1 MSFDWAGI
9 AQATGQG
16 AAHGLATYKQET
28 KEKEQQQYDRG
39 REATADQQKAELH
52 GQTVKQNDFTLQ
64 SNAREQAEANRKQLL
79 NERLGRYQNFKTT
92 GDIDQAAKNYVEFA
106 NQDNS
111 GNPKFDQNHA
121 LSYAKNA
128 DGTVNINIVDRNT
141 GALIRTA
148 KENATTDDFI
158 AATYQQLDP
167 TKSYETQID
176 NAAKSALKQQEYNWE
191 EKKIGLQHNNNVS
204 LEGVKY
210 KNNIGMEGYKFGNNM
225 QLEGIRQG
233 GANYRA
239 ELGQEGATNRTIITQ
254 QGLDG
259 RAAIGGTGTGSKAS
273 KAVASGMQ
281 GAINFAQQN
290 APMLSFLSNNPNLY
304 NKTVAMIGIESAG
317 DPNAFSGSSYG
328 LMQINGRYAQGFVK
342 QFGIQGNPITN
353 VQANIQ
359 TGAALINHLD
369 KKYGGDASLIAAAYN
384 AGEPAIDA
392 AVARW
397 QKSGQQ
403 GSWFDH
409 LNLNQGAREQ
419 VYGHIVKY
427 NQALGLLDGNM
438 RPTNITPQQQT
449 QNNAQQSVNG
459 KAAYRQNLSATTAAS
474 VKTAATNMG
483 KELGLKEGA
492 SAALIGGLAGTQTEI
507 AKFANG
513 NSKAERAA
521 AYNNIAVMVDR
532 AVQSTEAGQMMTP
545 AQRLEYSYQKTA
557 ELVGAANKSEA
568 GVWINN
574 GRFPQQAAKP
584 KQQSNLSSGEIDNV
598 FGEINVGSVQK
609 QTQAKPAAKSDGAFI
624 PMRNPMKGDAAI
636 KAASRFEP
644 PKTTAKAVP
653 AKAAPTAAKP
663 KSQMDKNMEER
674 AARKRAQAD
683 EVNKRLAAEKASE
696 AKTKADKQATKQ
708 AAKKPP
714 MTTQQAQAMFGTSA
728 VDASKALKLRLQQN
742 KS

>member
-9 AQATGQG
+9 GQAIGQG
-16 AAHGLATYKQET
+16 ATHGLAVHKQET
-28 KEKEQQQYDRG
+28 KEKEEKDYTRG
-39 REATADQQKAELH
+39 RETVQDQQKAELH

-111 GNPKFDQNHA
+111 GNPNFDRNHA
-121 LSYAKNA
+121 LSYVKNA
-128 DGTVNINIVDRNT
+128 DGTVNINIVDKNT
-141 GALIRTA
+141 GALVRAA

-191 EKKIGLQHNNNVS
+191 ERKLGLNYNYDIGKEGVKYGYNVG
-204 LEGVKY
+204 LEGVKH
-210 KNNIGMEGYKFGNNM
+210 GNTV

-239 ELGQEGATNRTIITQ
+239 EIGQEGANYRTGITQ
-254 QGLDG
+254 EGLNYRDG
-259 RAAIGGTGTGSKAS
+259 SGGGTGTGSKTS

-290 APMLSFLSNNPNLY
+290 APMLSFLSNQPDLY
-304 NKTVAMIGIESAG
+304 NKTVAMMGIESG
-317 DPNAFSGSSYG
+317 GRNVPSYDGSSHG
-328 LMQINGRYAQGFVK
+328 PMQINAKYAQGFAT
-342 QFGIQGNPITN
+342 QFGIQGNPLTN

-359 TGAALINHLD
+359 TGAALVNHLD

-384 AGEPAIDA
+384 AGEPAIDK
-392 AVARW
+392 AVAKW
-397 QKSGQQ
+397 QKAGQQ

-409 LNLNQGAREQ
+409 LDLNQSAREQ

-427 NQALGLLDGNM
+427 NQALGYLDGNIQ
-438 RPTNITPQQQT
+438 PTNITPQQQN
-449 QNNAQQSVNG
+449 QNNAQQSVNAT
-459 KAAYRQNLSATTAAS
+459 AAYRKNMSATTAAS
-474 VKTAATNMG
+474 VKAAATSMG
-483 KELGLKEGA
+483 TELGLDKGA
-492 SAALIGGLAGTQTEI
+492 NATLIGSLAGTQTAI
-507 AKFANG
+507 AKFASG
-513 NSKAERAA
+513 NTKAERAA
-521 AYNNIAVMVDR
+521 AYNNIAVMVES
-532 AVQSTEAGQMMTP
+532 AVKSTEAGQMMTP
-545 AQRLEYSYQKTA
+545 AQRNEYVFQKTA
-557 ELVGAANKSEA
+557 ELVGAANKGEA
-568 GVWINN
+568 GSWINN
-574 GRFPQQAAKP
+574 GRHPQQAAKP

-598 FGEINVGSVQK
+598 FGEVNVGSVQR
-609 QTQAKPAAKSDGAFI
+609 QAQQAKPAAKSGAFV
-624 PMRNPMKGDAAI
+624 PMRNPMQGDNAI

-644 PKTTAKAVP
+644 PKTTAKAAP
-653 AKAAPTAAKP
+653 AAKPATAKP
-663 KSQMDKNMEER
+663 KSQMDKNMEAR
-674 AARKRAQAD
+674 AARKKAQAD
-683 EVNKRLAAEKASE
+683 EVNKRVKAEKAQA
-696 AKTKADKQATKQ
+696 AKP

-714 MTTQQAQAMFGTSA
+714 TKPQPAHALFGTSA